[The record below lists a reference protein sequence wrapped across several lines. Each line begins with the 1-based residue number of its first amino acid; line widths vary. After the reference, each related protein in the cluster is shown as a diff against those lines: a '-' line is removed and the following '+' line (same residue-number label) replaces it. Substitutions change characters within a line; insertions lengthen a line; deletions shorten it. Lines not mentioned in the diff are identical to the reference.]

1 MHSKGHFKGHNKI
14 IGRLCSLTAAAELK
28 DRLPKRC
35 KMFFM
40 VTESLAQRQKG
51 WNTESSKMSNYVP
64 GSITLKFYCQNC
76 ILHIQINNHFVH
88 F

>member
-1 MHSKGHFKGHNKI
+1 
-14 IGRLCSLTAAAELK
+14 
-28 DRLPKRC
+28 
-35 KMFFM
+35 M
-40 VTESLAQRQKG
+40 VTQSLAQRQKG

-64 GSITLKFYCQNC
+64 GSITLKFYCRNC